1 MCVFYNLD
9 IGLEYS
15 ILSMTKF
22 GLITA
27 MACLAFA
34 TADSLGKITK

>member
-1 MCVFYNLD
+1 
-9 IGLEYS
+9 
-15 ILSMTKF
+15 MTKF

-34 TADSLGKITK
+34 TADSLGKITFRANLQFGKFYY

>member
-1 MCVFYNLD
+1 LNLNNK
-9 IGLEYS
+9 YS

-34 TADSLGKITK
+34 TADSLGKITFKASS